1 MGGSKS
7 SWGWNHQK
15 KTQSTMYPVW
25 WTLQFGGKTRN
36 LKIKLTPVRWSNV
49 KFPDVENV
57 LSSHK
62 VLSPEILPE
71 RSSPAE
77 TGYFIVLHFA
87 SEKSQIFAHTS
98 AAPMSCNLSW
108 STTDSKCLRPILWP
122 KYHSFSFNKI
132 CKKRRSLPKVP
143 TCSWESQKH
152 HEVLGQDNKKLRM
165 QKARMEKNI
174 YKKKIDLK

>member
-1 MGGSKS
+1 MFNGMTLGYWLWWVHVVLLPSLHRSRWKCTSPEKRENDEHMGSSKS

-25 WTLQFGGKTRN
+25 WTLQFGRKTWN
-36 LKIKLTPVRWSNV
+36 LKIKIKLTTGHWSNV
-49 KFPDVENV
+49 KLPDVENV

-77 TGYFIVLHFA
+77 TA
-87 SEKSQIFAHTS
+87 S
-98 AAPMSCNLSW
+98 PMSCS
-108 STTDSKCLRPILWP
+108 
-122 KYHSFSFNKI
+122 
-132 CKKRRSLPKVP
+132 RRSLPKVP

-152 HEVLGQDNKKLRM
+152 HEVLGQDNKKWGCRKQGWKRISL
-165 QKARMEKNI
+165 
-174 YKKKIDLK
+174 KKSTCTVPTEIVLHI